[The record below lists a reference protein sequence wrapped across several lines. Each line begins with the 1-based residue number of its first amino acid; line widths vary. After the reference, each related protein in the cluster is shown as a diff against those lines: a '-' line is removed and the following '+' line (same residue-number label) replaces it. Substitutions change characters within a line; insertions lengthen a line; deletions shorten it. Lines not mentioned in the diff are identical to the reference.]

1 MELPVIE
8 TERLILMMLGPD
20 AAPMVLD
27 FYQRNRD
34 FLAPW
39 EPLYPPDF
47 HTLACH
53 ADKLAQDA
61 AHAREKTGLRFYLF
75 RRGEEDRIIGSFA
88 FSNIVRGPFLSCNLG
103 YKLGRDACGKGYMT
117 EALRAGIDV
126 VFRDYGLH
134 RIEANIM
141 PRNLPSLRLTERLGF
156 RREGLSRQYL
166 KIHGIWEDHVHMVLL
181 NEEV

>member
-1 MELPVIE
+1 MAQPTIE
-8 TERLILMMLGPD
+8 TERLLLKVLEPD
-20 AAPMVLD
+20 AAPMLLE
-27 FYQRNRD
+27 FYQHNQD

-47 HTLACH
+47 YTLACH

-61 AHAREKTGLRFYLF
+61 AKAEEKTGLRFYLF

-88 FSNIVRGPFLSCNLG
+88 FSDIVRGPFLSCHLG
-103 YKLGRDACGKGYMT
+103 YKLGRDACGQGYMT
-117 EALRAGIDV
+117 EALRAGIEII
-126 VFRDYGLH
+126 FQDYGLH

-141 PRNLPSLRLTERLGF
+141 PRNTRSLRLVERLGF
-156 RREGLSRQYL
+156 RSEGLSRQYL

-181 NEEV
+181 NEMI